1 MTVTPTTDH
10 GQMLSSPAGKV
21 IGFLDSKAEYD
32 SFAAAVQSAGFPT
45 TSVTS
50 LFGDEGL
57 QLLERQKEN
66 SFFFGDSEDSVIHQ
80 SLVELSQGHYAVAV
94 EVSDRIQAL
103 QIVNLAV
110 QHGGHGLRYFGLWA
124 TELLTA

>member
-50 LFGDEGL
+50 LFGEEGL
-57 QLLERQKEN
+57 QLLARLKEN
-66 SFFFGDSEDSVIHQ
+66 NFFFGDSEDSLIHQ
-80 SLVELSQGHYAVAV
+80 SILELEHGHYAVAV
-94 EVSDRIQAL
+94 DVSDREQAL
-103 QIVNLAV
+103 QMVGLAV
-110 QHGGHGLRYFGLWA
+110 QYGGHGLRYFGLWA